1 MRGLR
6 RAKFSTFVSI
16 FTIFISLAVI
26 GLFVVFIFN
35 VNWIMTQIKSRM
47 ELEIFIDNSFTKEQ
61 IDTLRSQIE
70 EVAGIES
77 VRYVSK
83 EEAAEVFRNEVGR
96 DIFEILD
103 DNPLPPS
110 FQVKL
115 RPEVQTSSR
124 AENISDQLANFD
136 GVDEVLYRRDILV
149 ILERYFRL
157 FLIISLGIGLVLAIG
172 SIFLIYN
179 TIKLIILSR
188 RSVIE
193 IMKLVGATRRF
204 IRRPF
209 IVEGVIQGIV
219 GGTLAAL
226 FFSLL
231 FQILKTEI
239 PELIVVT
246 QAVYPILIILG
257 ALLGLIGSM
266 FALRKFLK
274 Y

>member
-1 MRGLR
+1 
-6 RAKFSTFVSI
+6 
-16 FTIFISLAVI
+16 
-26 GLFVVFIFN
+26 
-35 VNWIMTQIKSRM
+35 M
-47 ELEIFIDNSFTKEQ
+47 ELEIFIDNSFTTDRIE
-61 IDTLRSQIE
+61 TLRSQLEDIE
-70 EVAGIES
+70 GIES
-77 VRYVSK
+77 IRFVSK
-83 EEAAEVFRNEVGR
+83 EDAAEAFRNEVGQ

-115 RPEVQTSSR
+115 KPEFQTSAT
-124 AENISDQLANFD
+124 AEKISSQLAQFD
-136 GVDEVLYRRDILV
+136 GVDEVLYRRDIMVL
-149 ILERYFRL
+149 LERYFRL
-157 FLIISLGIGLVLAIG
+157 FLIISLGVGLVLTIG
-172 SIFLIYN
+172 SVFLIYN

-209 IVEGVIQGIV
+209 IVEGIIQGIW
-219 GGTLAAL
+219 GGLLAAL
-226 FFSLL
+226 FFKLL
-231 FQILKTEI
+231 FQFMKNQL

-246 QAVYPILIILG
+246 QTVYALLIILG
-257 ALLGLIGSM
+257 VLFGMVGSM

>member
-1 MRGLR
+1 MR

-35 VNWIMTQIKSRM
+35 VNWILTQIKSRM